1 MSPVAQVP
9 SHTPLLIDKFLDMI
23 SDNKMGHRIP
33 PGLHFKDKSGNFV
46 FRDRVA
52 PYLQGFTTRVCANVL
67 TPHGGGAGS
76 NNATESQNKMAHKQ
90 MPVRKPPVAHVVD
103 QMCYAPSAA
112 GGRQDRVLDFRTA
125 MKSAPLQC
133 IVMPTFKTMQ
143 TVIQNYPTVFQAHKE
158 MTNAQREM
166 LIKDFLCAPTQ
177 KPKVGPSWL
186 ASFLGCYNV
195 GSALALEDM
204 TFTKWYDLVHSFALM
219 PPLTDKDSV
228 ARYLGRLEKG
238 IPIRDKSS
246 TRLGNGCQVHWDKVP
261 DTGIYYCLCPD
272 HLCVCSLSRSHL

>member
-33 PGLHFKDKSGNFV
+33 PGLHFKDKSGNFL

-103 QMCYAPSAA
+103 LLSHMH
-112 GGRQDRVLDFRTA
+112 
-125 MKSAPLQC
+125 
-133 IVMPTFKTMQ
+133 
-143 TVIQNYPTVFQAHKE
+143 TVSIA
-158 MTNAQREM
+158 
-166 LIKDFLCAPTQ
+166 
-177 KPKVGPSWL
+177 
-186 ASFLGCYNV
+186 
-195 GSALALEDM
+195 
-204 TFTKWYDLVHSFALM
+204 
-219 PPLTDKDSV
+219 
-228 ARYLGRLEKG
+228 
-238 IPIRDKSS
+238 
-246 TRLGNGCQVHWDKVP
+246 
-261 DTGIYYCLCPD
+261 
-272 HLCVCSLSRSHL
+272 